1 MAVCIQDD
9 ASVFFLASGSV
20 RFQSKESCA
29 LLTAERKITPLKERE
44 VSVKAID
51 ETQLINA
58 LMEKTSC

>member
-9 ASVFFLASGSV
+9 ASFFLLASRSA

-29 LLTAERKITPLKERE
+29 LLTAERKSTPLKERE